1 MASHVRRKKT
11 ARAARTALDLFC
23 GAGGFTLGLEA
34 VGFETLGGIDVS
46 EIAGESYSANFG
58 RRPLSR
64 FGSDGDLR
72 QIAPDDLAEA
82 LEAAG
87 VDELDL
93 LVATPPCQGFSRV
106 GRGKLD
112 WIAEK
117 AGAFVLDPRN
127 HLYRQAVAVLR
138 RLRPRM
144 FVFENVSGILH
155 VRGRNVAESVCEAVE
170 TAGYD
175 VKCALLNAAWYGVPQ
190 TRERLF
196 IIGVRSDLGVE
207 PRFPR
212 QEYSVASSA
221 RGHLSQARLNPA
233 LWKRPEFFVPFTELP
248 SARNPEPAWTSREA
262 FADLPSFTAHLS
274 ALRSGK
280 RYRPRRES
288 FESVDYRTADP
299 PNEYCRMM
307 RRWRGLGWAQ
317 EVSDHFC
324 RWTPRDF
331 ETFRRMKPDDRYRA
345 ALEIARERY
354 EEARA
359 AYDAGRRGTRPL
371 RREFIPPYPDDCF
384 EEKWRKLDGSL
395 PSHTLTAHLSKDTYS
410 HIHFNSRQARAITV
424 REAARLQSFPD
435 SFCFEGSTGDMFTQ
449 IGNAVP
455 PLLAKAVGSAMRKTL
470 DAADE
475 LQCRVMPQRR
485 VSTGTR

>member
-1 MASHVRRKKT
+1 MASEVRKKRIHRG
-11 ARAARTALDLFC
+11 ARSVLDLFC

-34 VGFETLGGIDVS
+34 AGFETVGGIDVS
-46 EIAGESYSANFG
+46 DIAGGTFVANFG
-58 RRPLSR
+58 ERPLSR
-64 FGSDGDLR
+64 FGRDGDLLR
-72 QIAPDDLAEA
+72 IEPNDLADA
-82 LEAAG
+82 LADAG

-112 WIAEK
+112 WMAERS
-117 AGAFVLDPRN
+117 GAFVLDPRN

-170 TAGYD
+170 AAGYH

-196 IIGVRSDLGVE
+196 IIGVRSDLAVE

-212 QEYSVASSA
+212 QQYAVSSSS
-221 RGHLSQARLNPA
+221 RGHLSQAKLNPA
-233 LWKRPEFFVPFTELP
+233 LWKRPKFFVPFTELP
-248 SARNPEPAWTSREA
+248 TARQVDPAWSVREA
-262 FADLPSFTAHLS
+262 FADLPSFSAHLK
-274 ALRSGK
+274 ALRLGE
-280 RYRPRRES
+280 RYRPRRDS
-288 FESVDYRTADP
+288 FKSVDYRTEDP
-299 PNEYCRMM
+299 PNEYCRLM

-345 ALEIARERY
+345 ALDIARERY
-354 EEARA
+354 QEARA
-359 AYDAGRRGTRPL
+359 AYDAGKRKTKPL
-371 RREFIPPYPDDCF
+371 RRQFIPPYPDDCF
-384 EEKWRKLDGSL
+384 DEKWRKLVGSL

-435 SFCFEGSTGDMFTQ
+435 AFRFEGNTGDMFTQ

-455 PLLAKAVGSAMRKTL
+455 PLLAKAVGNAIKRTL
-470 DAADE
+470 DAADD

-485 VSTGTR
+485 MSTGTG